1 MDACVCAGLKVCVTG
16 SCPGLV
22 GVKEKLLRSAGK
34 HLARPPCVCSL
45 VAL

>member
-1 MDACVCAGLKVCVTG
+1 MSVHFKASVTG
-16 SCPGLV
+16 SCPELL

-34 HLARPPCVCSL
+34 HLAQEHCVCSL

>member
-1 MDACVCAGLKVCVTG
+1 MSMHFKACVTG
-16 SCPGLV
+16 SCPELL

-34 HLARPPCVCSL
+34 HLARAHCVCSL